1 MTRITSLFIFLMLI
15 CVTLTGCN
23 AKDAPSESD
32 AILSP
37 TETST
42 TSFPSTEEISSEPI
56 KTEADSTTGCETD
69 IETNPGTELEEST
82 TDLSTTDDPS
92 HLIWTVALQPYI
104 SNEARTEINRF
115 LHEKGIECEIE
126 FVDVEGGAD
135 YRKWYEQQKQ
145 KHTFPDILAVSPW
158 ERGIYDAVEF
168 ISSELLPLNDY
179 LHTEE
184 GKKLL
189 DSYCDLEWKQLTID
203 GNIYTVPK
211 RMRLRPYDM
220 FIYVNDRYKDAFE
233 ASYDGS
239 YESLRKI
246 CEDSE
251 EHPIIACYAIGT
263 SILCPFLGYG
273 SLKNFCFYDMDG
285 EFFYDLSSD
294 NRLKELMKMVHSDME
309 TGLFVS
315 WASSDILSGNVL
327 AYITCDKPDASYAG
341 YTQYVFSPYKFMIDP
356 GAFGICASSTKQEL
370 AFQVLSAC
378 FSDPE
383 IASLIGYGEVSVEEW
398 NEETE
403 VIKSH
408 KADKLTGFMPK
419 LSENEIAQVDRLY
432 DQINTFS
439 SNMISSRDRVTGIG
453 IVNPNFPSILE
464 EYFATPKDYGEIYDK
479 INRQLEE
486 WTKQK

>member
-1 MTRITSLFIFLMLI
+1 MTKITALFISLVLI
-15 CVTLTGCN
+15 CVALMGCN
-23 AKDAPSESD
+23 AKDAPSETASS
-32 AILSP
+32 LS
-37 TETST
+37 
-42 TSFPSTEEISSEPI
+42 STELSAASMPSKDVAPSALD
-56 KTEADSTTGCETD
+56 KTNEDSTIVLETD
-69 IETNPGTELEEST
+69 SGLKPKEST

-92 HLIWTVALQPYI
+92 HLIWTVARQPYI

-126 FVDVEGGAD
+126 FVDVEGGAY

-145 KHTFPDILAVSPW
+145 KDIIPDILAVSPW

-168 ISSELLPLNDY
+168 IRSELLPLNDY
-179 LHTEE
+179 LDTEE
-184 GKKLL
+184 GKILL

-233 ASYDGS
+233 ASFDGS

-246 CEDSE
+246 CEESE
-251 EHPIIACYAIGT
+251 EHPIIACYSLGANA
-263 SILCPFLGYG
+263 LCPFLGY
-273 SLKNFCFYDMDG
+273 SLKNKLFYDMDLG
-285 EFFYDLSSD
+285 IFADLLQD
-294 NRLKELMKMVHSDME
+294 DRLKGFLQEVYNDMQK
-309 TGLFVS
+309 GQFVS
-315 WASSDILSGNVL
+315 WASSDILSENVL
-327 AYITCDKPDASYAG
+327 AYISFDQSDDSYTG
-341 YTQYVFSPYKFMIDP
+341 YTQYVLSPYRFMTDP
-356 GAFGICASSTKQEL
+356 GSFGICASSTKPEL

-378 FSDPE
+378 FSDSR

-403 VIKSH
+403 VINSH
-408 KADKLTGFMPK
+408 TADKVTGFMPE
-419 LSENEIAQVDRLY
+419 LSIEEIEQLY
-432 DQINTFS
+432 QIGDEITRFVS
-439 SNMISSRDRVTGIG
+439 DMISSRDPVTGIG
-453 IVNPNFPSILE
+453 IVNPNYPSILE
-464 EYFATPKDYGEIYDK
+464 EYFATSKDYGEIYDK